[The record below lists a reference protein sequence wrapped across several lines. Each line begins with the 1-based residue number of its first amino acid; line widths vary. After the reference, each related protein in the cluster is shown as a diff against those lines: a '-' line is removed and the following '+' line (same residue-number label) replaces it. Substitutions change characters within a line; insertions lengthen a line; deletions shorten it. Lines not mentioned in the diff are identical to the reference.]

1 MFSILIVNSPLNDYL
16 TLPRHIH
23 FPSFI
28 SRKLTDQKKFLRF
41 HQIHP
46 SPLFRGW
53 GGGGGV
59 VIPQMNLIKSHKIEL
74 NTQCYV
80 LWTKPLLNIVFSNP
94 SYDQSRNLKEPKIL
108 IWHPFTHWV
117 ISITKKIVRFYR
129 YIVVL

>member
-16 TLPRHIH
+16 TLPHHIH
-23 FPSFI
+23 LFPHSFHENWQT
-28 SRKLTDQKKFLRF
+28 RKNSWGFIKFTPPIF
-41 HQIHP
+41 
-46 SPLFRGW
+46 FGV
-53 GGGGGV
+53 GGV
-59 VIPQMNLIKSHKIEL
+59 VIPQMNQMKSHKIEL

-94 SYDQSRNLKEPKIL
+94 SYDQSRNLREPKIL